1 MYRPAPKQVLS
12 RRAVL
17 GGAMALP
24 VLSSPLIAQTGTR
37 RVLHVDSYHRGNEW
51 NDRIAAAFVSA
62 LEAEGVEV
70 RVLHMDT
77 KRRSSEAEMT
87 GAAAEAARVIADWQ
101 PDVVTVSDDNAVKYL
116 LMPHFRDADVPFVF
130 CGLNWDA
137 GIYGLPYANA
147 TGMVEVSPIPQIL
160 RLLRAHAK
168 GDRIGYL
175 AEDTPTKRKEQA
187 FHEKLFGVDYART
200 WLVSSYAGWAEAFE
214 AAQGEVDM
222 LMLLGV
228 GALTDWDAPAARQL
242 AETRTRIPTGTDFEW
257 LMPYALLGVGKL
269 PEEQGEWAAQAAL
282 RILDGVSPSE
292 IPLAHNTKGQLLFN
306 PRIARR
312 LGIEEAP
319 ALARMVE

>member
-101 PDVVTVSDDNAVKYL
+101 PDVVTVSDDNSTSV
-116 LMPHFRDADVPFVF
+116 V
-130 CGLNWDA
+130 
-137 GIYGLPYANA
+137 
-147 TGMVEVSPIPQIL
+147 
-160 RLLRAHAK
+160 
-168 GDRIGYL
+168 
-175 AEDTPTKRKEQA
+175 
-187 FHEKLFGVDYART
+187 
-200 WLVSSYAGWAEAFE
+200 
-214 AAQGEVDM
+214 
-222 LMLLGV
+222 
-228 GALTDWDAPAARQL
+228 
-242 AETRTRIPTGTDFEW
+242 
-257 LMPYALLGVGKL
+257 
-269 PEEQGEWAAQAAL
+269 
-282 RILDGVSPSE
+282 
-292 IPLAHNTKGQLLFN
+292 
-306 PRIARR
+306 
-312 LGIEEAP
+312 
-319 ALARMVE
+319 